1 MDSFNAPLQPA
12 NVEQGYPSNS
22 ILVYGLNVGGPEIAM
37 LVRKVI
43 SLSIATA
50 VVVVIT
56 TILGDVFFHY
66 VSSGTFFSI
75 VIGLLVPACG
85 YYGAKNNDRSLIGMF
100 CACGLCGAIW
110 AIFQIMSGVGLVGF
124 LKREARSECEEV
136 TKDWDEA
143 QYDDAKHL
151 VDIAGWFI
159 AGIICLAL
167 PAFILKCASFI
178 YGFKLFNRM
187 QNGAVIV
194 VPPTN
199 HGQTFPVAV
208 QQQRQP

>member
-1 MDSFNAPLQPA
+1 MEPYSVPLQPA
-12 NVEQGYPSNS
+12 NTQQQSGYPPNS
-22 ILVYGLNVGGPEIAM
+22 ILVYGLNVGGPEIAG

-56 TILGDVFFHY
+56 TILGDIIFHY
-66 VSSGTFFSI
+66 VSSGTFFS
-75 VIGLLVPACG
+75 VVVGLLVPACG
-85 YYGAKNNDRSLIGMF
+85 YYGAKNNDRTLIGMF

-110 AIFQIMSGVGLVGF
+110 AVFQIVSGIGLVGF
-124 LKREARSECEEV
+124 LKVVLEYCGPHGETKKEGGPFQCEDV

-159 AGIICLAL
+159 TGVICLAL
-167 PAFILKCASFI
+167 PAFALKCASFI
-178 YGFKLFNRM
+178 YGFKL
-187 QNGAVIV
+187 
-194 VPPTN
+194 
-199 HGQTFPVAV
+199 
-208 QQQRQP
+208 